1 MEGRGSRGE
10 GGCLPQGTLELL
22 TEGAGQENRTGQLQG
37 GFVCSASVSEGVSVL
52 VALFTP

>member
-22 TEGAGQENRTGQLQG
+22 TEGAGQENRIGQLQG

-52 VALFTP
+52 ALFTP